1 MLNYTLARWITFS
14 SFSLLM
20 KIWPIK
26 VPGRDKQPLDGMGG
40 ARKKTGMERVWR
52 GGGGDKGSNPQA
64 RLETR
69 LEIFVYFLQIYTC
82 LILLYI
88 YMGKVGGYVSSQ
100 NSNKN
105 MFTIY
110 ILLHREKR
118 KIGQPVHKITEEW
131 LCFEDYPSCDLSLRG
146 QNSKNVFNNRGSRW
160 RIVQHL

>member
-1 MLNYTLARWITFS
+1 
-14 SFSLLM
+14 M

-40 ARKKTGMERVWR
+40 ARKKTGMERDW
-52 GGGGDKGSNPQA
+52 GGRGDKGSNPQA

-88 YMGKVGGYVSSQ
+88 YMGKVGGYVSFQ
-100 NSNKN
+100 NSSKN

-118 KIGQPVHKITEEW
+118 KIGQPVHKITEE
-131 LCFEDYPSCDLSLRG
+131 
-146 QNSKNVFNNRGSRW
+146 
-160 RIVQHL
+160 